1 MATLG
6 QWRQFIRVREEAS
19 YNAATPQT
27 ANDWNIKAG
36 AQGWI
41 DAIDQLDG
49 TGLQSSTPLI
59 FPSGKAGRRFMN
71 NASPIAGAQETQLGT
86 LNMTVYPELIIPW
99 LRASLGTKTITETA
113 GTAALSSTAFASV
126 ATLDTQPDSLEVLR
140 FTIASSTAASAAAI
154 NIIQNAVTVE
164 TITIGTSASS
174 VNGAYY
180 SKGAYNGS
188 VDAITFSVSGTVTSG
203 TVVVDGIKYAS
214 TNLKFTSSAA
224 ASLVIEQAGRVEEGS
239 ANSEFFPGC
248 KVPQLAFAYD
258 RRQVD
263 SLLICTATVAGL
275 KPTVATST
283 TFGNDFAA
291 GSTAGYLPFA
301 GWTGKV
307 QIDDSDFCEVVAANF
322 SINSNDEFYSASCG
336 TNSPTGVTEGMA
348 EFFGTLTIIP
358 SGTTRWDDYQTATS
372 RKFELE
378 FLTPHYVN
386 GTTPYQFKIT
396 SNNAYTQTYTRG
408 SEGAAQ
414 SAEIAIR
421 GVFNTTDSGPCQVDV
436 RSRLPV

>member
-6 QWRQFIRVREEAS
+6 QWKQFLRVREEAS
-19 YNAATPQT
+19 FNAANPQT
-27 ANDWNIKAG
+27 AQNWNIKAG

-49 TGLQSSTPLI
+49 AGLQQSTPLI

-71 NASPIAGAQETQLGT
+71 NASPVAGAQETQLGT

-99 LRASLGTKTITETA
+99 LRASLGTKAITEEA
-113 GTAALSSTAFASV
+113 GTAALSSTAYASV

-140 FTIASSTAASAAAI
+140 FTISSSTAASGAI
-154 NIIQNAVTVE
+154 ISVIQNATTVE
-164 TITIGTSASS
+164 TITIPDSGSS
-174 VNGAYY
+174 VDGAYY
-180 SKGAYNGS
+180 TKGAYDGS
-188 VDAITFSVSGTVTSG
+188 TNAITFSVAGTVTSG

-214 TNLKFTSSAA
+214 TNLKFSSTAA

-248 KVPQLAFAYD
+248 KVPQLQFAYD

-275 KPTVATST
+275 APTVATST

-291 GSTAGYLPFA
+291 GSDAGYLPFA

-322 SINSNDEFYSASCG
+322 QINSNDEFYAASCG

-348 EFFGTLTIIP
+348 EFFGSLTLIP
-358 SGTTRWDDYQTATS
+358 SDTSRWDDYQAATT

-386 GTTPYQFKIT
+386 ATTPYQFKIT
-396 SNNAYTQTYTRG
+396 SNNAYIETYARG

-414 SAEIAIR
+414 SAEITIR